1 MEKVPSPCER
11 QAGRPAAGKTDK
23 ARWRGHDAGKAETGE
38 ARTCP
43 RTPRPR
49 PCPAEFSGLCADQ
62 HQCKT
67 THETLTSAQD
77 GARGGCGL
85 FYKGSGDFQGPIL
98 QFQPSPCH

>member
-43 RTPRPR
+43 ATPA
-49 PCPAEFSGLCADQ
+49 PAPAPAQQSFLGFVLIN
-62 HQCKT
+62 
-67 THETLTSAQD
+67 TSV
-77 GARGGCGL
+77 
-85 FYKGSGDFQGPIL
+85 GP
-98 QFQPSPCH
+98 PTKP